1 MDKLKQIITDNR
13 VASSRSTTKE
23 QNPTS
28 HDLVNRFI
36 AGDMV
41 LTKEERKRL
50 WKPDT
55 MAAKRVIYQGMEN
68 LEVLNAYRELRTKLL
83 RKSGGSSSITLV
95 TSAGSK
101 SRHNSE
107 VAFNLAT
114 AFAMDTS
121 KSSIYVDCDPYIEDR
136 QDLAIR
142 EFNFGLTDHLRDSNI
157 SLADATYPS
166 GVEHLKIIPTGCH
179 TDTAAEFFNHPRL
192 GGIFNE
198 IKYSLPH
205 VFIFIHT
212 PPVLHYSEA
221 SILADIADMAVLVVP
236 SKETTPNQINESIEL
251 LGQNKVAGVVFTEND

>member
-1 MDKLKQIITDNR
+1 MDKLKQIITEK
-13 VASSRSTTKE
+13 RSTTKRNPGCE
-23 QNPTS
+23 QNPNS

-36 AGDMV
+36 AGEMV

-50 WKPDT
+50 WKPEN
-55 MAAKRVIYQGMEN
+55 MLQKGVIYQGMEK

-83 RKSGGSSSITLV
+83 RKSGGSSAIILV
-95 TSAGSK
+95 TSSGGKTDHS
-101 SRHNSE
+101 SD

-114 AFAMDTS
+114 SFAMDTS
-121 KSSIYVDCDPYIEDR
+121 KSSIYVDCDPYTQDR

-142 EFNFGLTDHLRDSNI
+142 DFRFGLTDHLRDSNI

-166 GVEHLKIIPTGCH
+166 GVEHLKIIPTGGH

-205 VFIFIHT
+205 VFIFIQT

-221 SILADIADMAVLVVP
+221 SILADIADMVVMVVP
-236 SKETTPNQINESIEL
+236 SKQTTHQHINESIEL
-251 LGQNKVAGVVFTEND
+251 LGKEKVAGIVFTEN

>member
-1 MDKLKQIITDNR
+1 VDKLKQIITEKR
-13 VASSRSTTKE
+13 VTTRSTPAE
-23 QNPTS
+23 HNPTS

-83 RKSGGSSSITLV
+83 RKSNGSSSITLV
-95 TSAGSK
+95 TSAGGK
-101 SRHNSE
+101 SSHNSE

-121 KSSIYVDCDPYIEDR
+121 KSSIYVDCDPYVEDR

-166 GVEHLKIIPTGCH
+166 GVEHLKLR
-179 TDTAAEFFNHPRL
+179 AASDFLFF
-192 GGIFNE
+192 GVE
-198 IKYSLPH
+198 K
-205 VFIFIHT
+205 
-212 PPVLHYSEA
+212 
-221 SILADIADMAVLVVP
+221 
-236 SKETTPNQINESIEL
+236 
-251 LGQNKVAGVVFTEND
+251 GVVFQLDRYIGKAVAAIDLPILGFDLKAALEPGAMLGFVGGVLFR

>member
-1 MDKLKQIITDNR
+1 MDKLKQIITEKRAAN
-13 VASSRSTTKE
+13 RSTSE
-23 QNPTS
+23 QNPSS

-36 AGDMV
+36 AGEMI
-41 LTKEERKRL
+41 LSKEERKRL
-50 WKPDT
+50 WKPET

-83 RKSGGSSSITLV
+83 RKSGGSSAITLI
-95 TSAGSK
+95 TSAGNKASHD
-101 SRHNSE
+101 SG

-121 KSSIYVDCDPYIEDR
+121 KSSIYVDCDPYTEDR

-221 SILADIADMAVLVVP
+221 SILADIADLVVLQVP
-236 SKETTPNQINESIEL
+236 SKQTTPNQISESIEL
-251 LGQNKVAGVVFTEND
+251 LGRDKVAGVIFTE